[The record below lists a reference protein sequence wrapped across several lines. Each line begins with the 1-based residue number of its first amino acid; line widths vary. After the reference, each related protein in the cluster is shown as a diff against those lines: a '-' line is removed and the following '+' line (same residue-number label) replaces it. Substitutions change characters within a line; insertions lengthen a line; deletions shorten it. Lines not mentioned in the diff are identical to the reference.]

1 MEEKKET
8 KYLDLSA
15 SCTVSVTEMLQRFFT
30 PVQMQDLAP
39 ENKEAQEDDNN
50 G

>member
-1 MEEKKET
+1 MEEKKEP

-30 PVQMQDLAP
+30 PVQTQDLAP
-39 ENKEAQEDDNN
+39 DDKEVQDDNHS
-50 G
+50 

>member
-1 MEEKKET
+1 MEEKKEP

-30 PVQMQDLAP
+30 PVQTQDLVP
-39 ENKEAQEDDNN
+39 EDEEVQDDNN

>member
-1 MEEKKET
+1 MEEKKEP

-30 PVQMQDLAP
+30 PVQTQALAP
-39 ENKEAQEDDNN
+39 DDKEAQDDDN

>member
-30 PVQMQDLAP
+30 PMQMQDHAP
-39 ENKEAQEDDNN
+39 DDKEVQDDDN

>member
-30 PVQMQDLAP
+30 PVQTQDLAP
-39 ENKEAQEDDNN
+39 VDKEAQDDNHS
-50 G
+50 